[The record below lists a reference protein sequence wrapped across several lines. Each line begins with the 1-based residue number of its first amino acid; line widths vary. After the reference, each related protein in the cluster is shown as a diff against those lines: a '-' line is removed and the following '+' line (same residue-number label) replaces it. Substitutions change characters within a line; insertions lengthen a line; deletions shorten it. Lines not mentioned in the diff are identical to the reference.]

1 MHAALLLATTKVHEA
16 WIWLNVSLAD
26 GEIMVLQINNMF
38 SVCSF
43 INIWI
48 EHMEEF
54 LKAFLWARLF
64 STSELPIYHEKSV
77 HWNDRMGKMY
87 SRNSMVC
94 CNKLQVSFSC
104 AAVEAALM
112 QLATAGYRKKTCICG
127 WLRLEGTDMYFLEF
141 ITVERVGNKKDC
153 NFHSGVQQTLITF
166 ISPLLNELNLINT
179 FSPLHSN

>member
-1 MHAALLLATTKVHEA
+1 MSTILVLATAKVHEA
-16 WIWLNVSLAD
+16 WIWLSTTLTD

-54 LKAFLWARLF
+54 LKAFFWARLF
-64 STSELPIYHEKSV
+64 STSELPIYHEKSA

-87 SRNSMVC
+87 SRNSMVY

-112 QLATAGYRKKTCICG
+112 QLATAGCRKKTCICRL
-127 WLRLEGTDMYFLEF
+127 LRLEGTEMYFLEF
-141 ITVERVGNKKDC
+141 INVERKKNCSFIPGYNK
-153 NFHSGVQQTLITF
+153 L
-166 ISPLLNELNLINT
+166 
-179 FSPLHSN
+179 